1 MLLFAEWAGEQTEG
15 RRKSGGLPQSLTD
28 FLVVRRVLRSFV
40 VGLQEVLQGWCGV
53 GPGILRL
60 LDCWVRYLALLKP

>member
-15 RRKSGGLPQSLTD
+15 RRKSGSLPQSLAD

-40 VGLQEVLQGWCGV
+40 VGLRGVLQGLCGV

-60 LDCWVRYLALLKP
+60 LDCWVRNFALLKP